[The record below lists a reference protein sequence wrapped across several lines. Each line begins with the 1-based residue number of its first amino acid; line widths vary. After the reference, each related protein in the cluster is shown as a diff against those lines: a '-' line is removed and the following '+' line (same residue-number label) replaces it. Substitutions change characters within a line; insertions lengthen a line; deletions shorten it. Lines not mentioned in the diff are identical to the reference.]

1 MLPLYP
7 RSTRLE
13 HRLCDSFRVR
23 VLQRDQSHSFIHI
36 RYSILQPGRMDLEI
50 LPNSAL
56 ESARAE
62 HAQKLKQ
69 LQQRRV
75 ARSISL
81 PTDDHQVKLALRSRG
96 HPICLFGEDA
106 YDRRE
111 RLRAVLAEAGVT
123 SVEDPQSEKP
133 VVIERQDVRTEEFYT
148 EGAQHLR
155 DLRIQIAHA
164 SLKAA
169 AIRLE
174 NERGKSNVIK
184 QWEHEELETMH
195 AVRESSLIASQGGG
209 TRPYTAICY
218 CETGDG
224 DLIATGDW
232 GGNIAIWKERQAGI
246 FQLSSLPLHEER
258 VSVTRFYKGTLTTA
272 GADSLA
278 VVSEY
283 RDGKF
288 VQTAK
293 LTGHHG
299 RVADVRVNPV
309 RPSLVATAGFDGD
322 VRLYDN
328 GKELL
333 QQETGHDVVFRLSFH
348 EDGSL
353 LGTAGFDGGIRLWDM
368 RSGRAV
374 MTFESAHV
382 GDVTALEFCSEMP
395 WIASAGKDN
404 CVRVWDVRKK
414 RCVKTVAA
422 HSKMVSA
429 LAIDR
434 GFVMFSAGFDRCVK
448 AWALHRACGLVAC
461 WSGFDDKI
469 MALDCRGDAKR
480 VVAACYDKT
489 WRVWGC
495 EQPGG
500 VSVGQI

>member
-1 MLPLYP
+1 M
-7 RSTRLE
+7 
-13 HRLCDSFRVR
+13 
-23 VLQRDQSHSFIHI
+23 
-36 RYSILQPGRMDLEI
+36 EI
-50 LPNSAL
+50 LPNTAL

-62 HAQKLKQ
+62 HAQKLKK
-69 LQQRRV
+69 LQQRRI

-111 RLRAVLAEAGVT
+111 RLRTALAEAGLT
-123 SVEDPQSEKP
+123 SLEQPPKENA
-133 VVIERQDVRTEEFYT
+133 VVKHAQHARTEEFYT
-148 EGAQHLR
+148 EGTGQLR

-169 AIRLE
+169 AHRLE
-174 NERGKSNVIK
+174 NERKKTHVIK
-184 QWEHEELETMH
+184 QWERDELETMQR
-195 AVRESSLIASQGGG
+195 VRQSSLIASQGGG
-209 TRPYTAICY
+209 TRPFTAICY
-218 CETGDG
+218 CGTVDG
-224 DLIATGDW
+224 NLIVTGDW
-232 GGNIAIWKERQAGI
+232 GGNVAVWKEHEHGI
-246 FQLSSLPLHEER
+246 SQLSCEALHQER
-258 VSVTRFYKGTLTTA
+258 VSSTRFYKGILTSA
-272 GADSLA
+272 GADSAA

-293 LTGHHG
+293 LVGHNG

-309 RPSLVATAGFDGD
+309 RTSLVATAGFDGD
-322 VRLYDN
+322 VRLYD
-328 GKELL
+328 GGRPLL
-333 QQETGHDVVFRLSFH
+333 QQETGHDVAYRLAFH

-353 LGTAGFDGGIRLWDM
+353 LSTAGFDGGIRLWDM

-382 GDVTALEFCSEMP
+382 GDVTALEFCGGMP
-395 WIASAGKDN
+395 WMSSSGKDN
-404 CVRVWDVRKK
+404 CVRVWDIRKK
-414 RCVKTVAA
+414 RCVKTIAA
-422 HSKMVSA
+422 HAKMVSA
-429 LAIDR
+429 LAIDQ

-469 MALDCRGDAKR
+469 MALDCSSDGGR

-489 WRVWGC
+489 WRLWGC
-495 EQPGG
+495 E
-500 VSVGQI
+500 